1 MGWRR
6 HSGRVTLES
15 SHKWAENCLMCE
27 ELAPTQMWLYLHRNW
42 TPFLSLLYGFGRCFW
57 CFHTIYTPSPRAE
70 PEETPNFSSTFPLH
84 FSEITQIYK
93 LSRRQW
99 QWYKNWHRLL
109 HEDSSSSSSL
119 HFNSAK
125 MTNKNKAM
133 ANGLKNGPWIHPG
146 KRCIKATCI
155 SAFLVFKQNKNCFS
169 RQRDERQ
176 RCRAAGGRSGGFDG
190 GFRSFT
196 HSLCCIWKEGQL
208 VMRKCKDL
216 LKRYV
221 YSILCVLLHLV
232 SYLLFFCFYSF
243 ILKIAL
249 QDFIPAFEI
258 IHLLTSVKL
267 QPRLC
272 VDTFN
277 TIFFVFDG
285 KTFLKETG
293 LEWLTRRFVEA
304 GNNMNRW

>member
-57 CFHTIYTPSPRAE
+57 CFHTILRPPEQNQKKHQTSVQLFHYTLVKSHKYTNSAE
-70 PEETPNFSSTFPLH
+70 GNGNDIKTDTGYYMKIHHHRHHYIL
-84 FSEITQIYK
+84 IQQKWQIK
-93 LSRRQW
+93 TRQW
-99 QWYKNWHRLL
+99 QMV
-109 HEDSSSSSSL
+109 S
-119 HFNSAK
+119 
-125 MTNKNKAM
+125 
-133 ANGLKNGPWIHPG
+133 KNGPWIHPG

-221 YSILCVLLHLV
+221 YIIVFCVFCYIWFHIFYFSVFIHLFWKLHCRILSLHL
-232 SYLLFFCFYSF
+232 
-243 ILKIAL
+243 K
-249 QDFIPAFEI
+249 
-258 IHLLTSVKL
+258 
-267 QPRLC
+267 
-272 VDTFN
+272 
-277 TIFFVFDG
+277 
-285 KTFLKETG
+285 
-293 LEWLTRRFVEA
+293 
-304 GNNMNRW
+304 

>member
-1 MGWRR
+1 MDLDVVFDV
-6 HSGRVTLES
+6 STLYTLRPPEQNQKKHQTS
-15 SHKWAENCLMCE
+15 VQLFHYTLVKSHKYTNSAEGNGNDIKTDTGYYMKIHH
-27 ELAPTQMWLYLHRNW
+27 HRHHYILIQQKW
-42 TPFLSLLYGFGRCFW
+42 
-57 CFHTIYTPSPRAE
+57 
-70 PEETPNFSSTFPLH
+70 
-84 FSEITQIYK
+84 QIK
-93 LSRRQW
+93 TRQW
-99 QWYKNWHRLL
+99 QMV
-109 HEDSSSSSSL
+109 S
-119 HFNSAK
+119 
-125 MTNKNKAM
+125 
-133 ANGLKNGPWIHPG
+133 KNGPWIHPG

-293 LEWLTRRFVEA
+293 LEWLYRRFVEA